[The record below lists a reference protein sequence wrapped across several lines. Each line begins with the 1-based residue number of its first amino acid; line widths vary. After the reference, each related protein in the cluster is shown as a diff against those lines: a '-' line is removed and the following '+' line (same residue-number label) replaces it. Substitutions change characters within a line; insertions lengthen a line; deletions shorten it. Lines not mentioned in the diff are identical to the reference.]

1 MDPHVSVLVQ
11 FRLTGK
17 VAVVTGSGQGI
28 GRAIAWALADA
39 GANVVLNARRID
51 DLNVTAQGVSE
62 RGTRALVVAGDIR
75 DFSETLAE
83 RALAEF
89 GQLDIWVNNVGGSDD
104 KTVRELADTP
114 DEVFRSQLELNLVS
128 AFQGCK
134 AAANRMV
141 HGGAIVNISSGA
153 GTRGS
158 PRTGP
163 YAAAKAGLINLT
175 QTLALELASRGI
187 RVNAVSPGPVATEAF
202 LDVLGVGNKLDE
214 LARTIP
220 LGRMGS
226 PDDIAA
232 AVLYLASPAASWVTG
247 EHLLVAGGRTQ
258 RSYQY
263 EPRND
268 SES

>member
-1 MDPHVSVLVQ
+1 VSVLDQ
-11 FRLTGK
+11 FRLDGK

-28 GRAIAWALADA
+28 GRGIAWALADA
-39 GANVVLNARRID
+39 GASVVLNARRID
-51 DLNVTAQGVSE
+51 DLNITAKGVIE
-62 RGTRALVVAGDIR
+62 RGSRALVVEGDIR

-83 RALAEF
+83 RTVAEF
-89 GQLDIWVNNVGGSDD
+89 GRLDIWVNNVGGSDD
-104 KTVRELADTP
+104 KTVRELIDTP
-114 DEVFRSQLELNLVS
+114 DDVFRSQLELNLTS

-134 AAANRMV
+134 AAARRMID
-141 HGGAIVNISSGA
+141 GGAIVNISSGA

-163 YAAAKAGLINLT
+163 YAAAKAGMINLT
-175 QTLALELASRGI
+175 QTLALELAPRGI

-202 LDVLGVGNKLDE
+202 LDVLGVGDKLHE

-220 LGRMGS
+220 LGRTGT

-232 AVLYLASPAASWVTG
+232 AVLYFVSPAASWVTG

-268 SES
+268 HGEANE